1 MSLESRLKSFRGRIE
16 DYLDSKLPREDT
28 APERLHAA
36 MRYAVLGGGKRVRPA
51 LLYLTGEALGV
62 PAERLDAP
70 AAAVEIIHA
79 YSLVHDDLPA
89 MDDDDLRRGRPTC
102 HRAFDEATAILAGD
116 ALQILAFELLS
127 TDAAMVSNPHNRMA
141 IIRELASASG
151 TAGMAGGQA
160 IDLWVQGRDPDIT
173 TLENMHALKTGALIN
188 ASVLMAAW
196 SADTPDPTVLDALGR
211 FGKAIGLAFQIQDDI
226 LDIEGDTET
235 LGKTAGADS
244 ARDKPTYPSVAGL
257 EQARRRA
264 AELCD
269 EAIRALSI
277 LGESAVPLRQMA
289 AYIVR
294 RDS

>member
-1 MSLESRLKSFRGRIE
+1 MDF
-16 DYLDSKLPREDT
+16 LDSTLRRADT
-28 APERLHAA
+28 APGRVHAA
-36 MRYAVLGGGKRVRPA
+36 MRYAVLGGGNRVRPA

-160 IDLWVQGRDPDIT
+160 IDLWVQGREPDVT

-196 SADTPDPTVLDALGR
+196 SADDPDPTVLDALGR

-244 ARDKPTYPSVAGL
+244 ARDKPTYPSVVGL

-269 EAIRALSI
+269 QAIEALSN

-289 AYIVR
+289 GYMVR